1 MSILSPM
8 RLLSLIAGL
17 LLVAFLS
24 FFAPAVFAQA
34 PGARDLAG
42 IRLPPGF
49 RISVFA
55 GNLPGA
61 RSMALTPGGTLF
73 VGTRQAGVVYA
84 IRDRDRDGKAD
95 EGYIIA
101 SGMNMPNGVA
111 FRNGA
116 LFVAEVN
123 RILRYDGIEGRLDN
137 PPAPV
142 VVNDNSPAIDITDG
156 NSSASGRT
164 GASMCPWERP
174 ATSANPARLTPRYF
188 GSPREEEPGRCLRGG
203 CEIRWGSTGIPQQKN
218 SGSPTTAA
226 TGWAMIGPRTS

>member
-1 MSILSPM
+1 MTAGILLAALLSP
-8 RLLSLIAGL
+8 
-17 LLVAFLS
+17 
-24 FFAPAVFAQA
+24 FAQA
-34 PGARDLAG
+34 ASAQAAGARDLTD

-55 GNLPGA
+55 KNVPGA

-73 VGTRQAGVVYA
+73 VGTRRQGVVYA

-123 RILRYDGIEGRLDN
+123 RILRYDGGLEL
-137 PPAPV
+137 
-142 VVNDNSPAIDITDG
+142 
-156 NSSASGRT
+156 
-164 GASMCPWERP
+164 
-174 ATSANPARLTPRYF
+174 
-188 GSPREEEPGRCLRGG
+188 EP
-203 CEIRWGSTGIPQQKN
+203 
-218 SGSPTTAA
+218 
-226 TGWAMIGPRTS
+226 